1 MSSSA
6 LEASASIVESV
17 FYYPHGAA
25 QNFRSFERAV
35 QDRPGSAQDLR
46 DHLEGISSSS
56 LSSSS
61 SSLSSSSSSPSS
73 EYFENENDGR
83 TIDRGFGSALPASTS
98 FAAVYPSLQD
108 LLAQPVGREGML
120 SAYAGE
126 APDAVNARSAAMRA
140 CIGTIDQSMH
150 KLFSELNLTAFD
162 SVAQFIRGAF
172 QEGGCCDP
180 TPRTQSGDHFDH
192 CQQFLPTAIVC
203 AGLNL
208 SDHGLSFRHLR
219 THLEKHCT
227 PHVASLRARDC
238 RRSKDCMSSLYLQ
251 FAGRD
256 RRADDGVSSVRSGAG
271 DATSLSSNAGSLQ
284 VALRDDEEEQHRR
297 SRHTRETTI
306 AVTAA
311 MDAEIQARDRRR
323 RGVLVRKGRNGKSAR
338 PLQMLANWYNQT
350 YRQSGSTTTTTNSR
364 SRGEASTSSHHLP
377 ILVVFIEDFEFF
389 KPSVI
394 QETVA
399 MLAHAHQHHLPLAV
413 IFGVASVTGSEAV
426 HARIPRPL
434 TSMLWMRAFELE
446 SSVTTLEKVV
456 DQLLMRG
463 ELPLLLGASSASWLM
478 DRFLMHTFSVT
489 SFLRGLKFVA
499 IEHFSQNRLSALC
512 TTLGS
517 HRDVSMERQA
527 EALCAG
533 LGYDDLRHLRDL
545 KSVKAEWEGYDHDG
559 DSGSSSSVGSSH
571 NDARDTRD
579 TDTEDLEELRER
591 VKGWLVDFQREKIA
605 CHAVF
610 CCILDAQELA
620 AEISANAG
628 QAPFRKMNRRKLYV
642 ETLRGQIHGKGKL
655 LKRIGDALKFAGPE
669 DLRRLLRMFLKS
681 WKKCDSKAP
690 GLFLEVTHMAQKIAK
705 ELLRL
710 TGRQPGTSASKVVS
724 PSSPSSSA
732 ASPSADTPFEAP
744 HSQGVKRARPAEEND
759 GVDDED
765 IPSSSS
771 AAELQRPVS
780 KKSRGERLQW
790 HSGTA
795 SDNHAMSGALR
806 QVQKDTASLLEDLV
820 KHHLFHLESLPLNE
834 VMVYKKNPSRLKK
847 AFAPRPRG
855 EILSALTKPH
865 VYLGQDEISPE
876 DTIQQ
881 AMPDQCILYK
891 LLKERKINVN
901 LYDWFE
907 SFCGFAASNEDGG
920 VSGSHKTRKNRK
932 TVAATM
938 KDPSVQARFIRG
950 MADLQFIGTFAPK
963 NRKKDHVSR
972 LVYGPN
978 I

>member
-306 AVTAA
+306 AVTGCDGRRDTGPGPPAPGRTSAQGAA
-311 MDAEIQARDRRR
+311 TARAPDPYRC
-323 RGVLVRKGRNGKSAR
+323 
-338 PLQMLANWYNQT
+338 WQT
-350 YRQSGSTTTTTNSR
+350 GTTKR
-364 SRGEASTSSHHLP
+364 
-377 ILVVFIEDFEFF
+377 
-389 KPSVI
+389 
-394 QETVA
+394 
-399 MLAHAHQHHLPLAV
+399 
-413 IFGVASVTGSEAV
+413 TGSLVPPPPPQAV
-426 HARIPRPL
+426 AVAARLLHPL
-434 TSMLWMRAFELE
+434 ITCQF
-446 SSVTTLEKVV
+446 
-456 DQLLMRG
+456 
-463 ELPLLLGASSASWLM
+463 SW
-478 DRFLMHTFSVT
+478 
-489 SFLRGLKFVA
+489 
-499 IEHFSQNRLSALC
+499 
-512 TTLGS
+512 
-517 HRDVSMERQA
+517 
-527 EALCAG
+527 
-533 LGYDDLRHLRDL
+533 
-545 KSVKAEWEGYDHDG
+545 
-559 DSGSSSSVGSSH
+559 SSS
-571 NDARDTRD
+571 
-579 TDTEDLEELRER
+579 
-591 VKGWLVDFQREKIA
+591 K
-605 CHAVF
+605 
-610 CCILDAQELA
+610 
-620 AEISANAG
+620 
-628 QAPFRKMNRRKLYV
+628 
-642 ETLRGQIHGKGKL
+642 TLN
-655 LKRIGDALKFAGPE
+655 F
-669 DLRRLLRMFLKS
+669 
-681 WKKCDSKAP
+681 
-690 GLFLEVTHMAQKIAK
+690 
-705 ELLRL
+705 
-710 TGRQPGTSASKVVS
+710 
-724 PSSPSSSA
+724 SSP
-732 ASPSADTPFEAP
+732 P
-744 HSQGVKRARPAEEND
+744 
-759 GVDDED
+759 
-765 IPSSSS
+765 
-771 AAELQRPVS
+771 
-780 KKSRGERLQW
+780 
-790 HSGTA
+790 
-795 SDNHAMSGALR
+795 
-806 QVQKDTASLLEDLV
+806 
-820 KHHLFHLESLPLNE
+820 
-834 VMVYKKNPSRLKK
+834 
-847 AFAPRPRG
+847 
-855 EILSALTKPH
+855 
-865 VYLGQDEISPE
+865 
-876 DTIQQ
+876 
-881 AMPDQCILYK
+881 
-891 LLKERKINVN
+891 
-901 LYDWFE
+901 
-907 SFCGFAASNEDGG
+907 
-920 VSGSHKTRKNRK
+920 
-932 TVAATM
+932 
-938 KDPSVQARFIRG
+938 
-950 MADLQFIGTFAPK
+950 
-963 NRKKDHVSR
+963 
-972 LVYGPN
+972 
-978 I
+978 